1 MSSSGFPPA
10 LQRLV
15 HELTKLPSVG
25 EKSAIRLAYH
35 LITRPPDTSYALAEA
50 IREAR
55 EKTLLCS
62 KCFALAEQPLC
73 DICRASQRD
82 PAVLC
87 VVEKPS
93 DVLSIE
99 RSGGY
104 RGLYHVLHGLWSPMR
119 GVSPEQTRLPQLL
132 RRLGLENGARSAATI
147 AAEKFGDMGTVPAEE
162 SRASAEPPVVT
173 EVILAMGT
181 TVEGD
186 ATALYIAQALQGRNI
201 RVSRIAQGIPKGG
214 DLEYTDELTLTHAIQ
229 SRRTL

>member
-1 MSSSGFPPA
+1 MIQKGFPPA

-25 EKSAIRLAYH
+25 EKSALRLAFH
-35 LITRPPDTSYALAEA
+35 LISQPADVSQNLADA

-55 EKTLLCS
+55 EKTLLCA
-62 KCFALAEQPLC
+62 KCFALSETPVCQ
-73 DICRASQRD
+73 ICEGPQRD
-82 PAVLC
+82 PAMLC

-99 RSGGY
+99 KSGGY

-119 GVSPEQTRLPQLL
+119 GISPEQTKLPQLF
-132 RRLGLENGARSAATI
+132 RRLGIVTSQGNGHHQQEN
-147 AAEKFGDMGTVPAEE
+147 
-162 SRASAEPPVVT
+162 EPCLVT
-173 EVILAMGT
+173 EVILATGT

-186 ATALYIAQALQGRNI
+186 ATALYIAQALEGRSV

-214 DLEYTDELTLTHAIQ
+214 DLEYADELTLTHAIQ
-229 SRRTL
+229 GRRTLT